1 MSNEGKF
8 VRVTYTGTFDDGT
21 VFDSTESHG
30 GDPLEF
36 VCMAGMMIPGF
47 DQAVKDMTV
56 GETATVHI
64 PCAQAYGERS
74 EDMVQ
79 RFPSNQVPNVEWMTA
94 GQSVYLSGPDGR
106 PIPAKV
112 MEVTQEFVTIDM
124 NHEMAGKDLNFEI
137 TLVEALDQN
146 PE

>member
-8 VRVTYTGTFDDGT
+8 VRVTYTGTLDDGT
-21 VFDSTESHG
+21 VFDSTDQHG

-47 DQAVKDMTV
+47 DLAVKDMAV

-64 PCAQAYGERS
+64 PCAEAYGERDERMIQQLPTS
-74 EDMVQ
+74 
-79 RFPSNQVPNVEWMTA
+79 QVPNAEWMSV
-94 GQSVYLSGPDGR
+94 GQTIYLRGPGGQAV
-106 PIPAKV
+106 PAHV
-112 MEVTQEFVTIDM
+112 REVTREFVTIDM

-137 TLVEALDQN
+137 TLLEALN
-146 PE
+146 EKPE

>member
-8 VRVTYTGTFDDGT
+8 VKVSYVGTLDDGT

-47 DQAVKDMTV
+47 DRAVRDMEV
-56 GETATVHI
+56 GETVNVHI
-64 PCAQAYGERS
+64 PCAEAYGERD
-74 EDMVQ
+74 ERMMQ
-79 RFPSNQVPNVEWMTA
+79 RIPTSQIPNGEGMPVGQTVYMRGPGGQPFPARVA
-94 GQSVYLSGPDGR
+94 
-106 PIPAKV
+106 
-112 MEVTQEFVTIDM
+112 EVTKEFVTIDM

-137 TLVEALDQN
+137 TLLEVADKK